1 MLNLLNKLQL
11 KNGSKMDENEPLTA
25 ETPRITRPKTAPGLK
40 YNESVPE
47 KSQKSPPKMPA
58 ALFFTYS
65 DGKVIP
71 GQEQLY
77 IKGLV
82 SKSKRSLTYEQNERR
97 PLCPRRVQKLE
108 EVQ

>member
-1 MLNLLNKLQL
+1 MREYQIKVMLNLLNQLQL

-25 ETPRITRPKTAPGLK
+25 ETPIITRPKTAPAYK
-40 YNESVPE
+40 SKTFDETVVE
-47 KSQKSPPKMPA
+47 KTRKEPPKMPA

-77 IKGLV
+77 IKGGFQLIHN
-82 SKSKRSLTYEQNERR
+82 S
-97 PLCPRRVQKLE
+97 
-108 EVQ
+108 

>member
-47 KSQKSPPKMPA
+47 KSKKSAPKMPA

-65 DGKVIP
+65 DGTVIP

-82 SKSKRSLTYEQNERR
+82 SNGNFSCLSNNLDYVCLFNI
-97 PLCPRRVQKLE
+97 
-108 EVQ
+108 